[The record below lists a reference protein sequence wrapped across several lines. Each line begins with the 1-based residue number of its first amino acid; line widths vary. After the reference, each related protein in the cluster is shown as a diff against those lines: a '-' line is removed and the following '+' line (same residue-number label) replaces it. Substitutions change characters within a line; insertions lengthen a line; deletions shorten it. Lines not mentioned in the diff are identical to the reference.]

1 MVNIMIT
8 KEEYENVDLKIRE
21 IRDYLL
27 KNQEPYAL
35 DAAYSKPWVWYRDH
49 TTQEAIEILR
59 KETELQTDINGSFTS
74 KKGIEYRFTISK
86 DLSVV
91 QYKSG
96 YDYYV
101 RCPGG
106 SRVGRDKYVNPTKEL
121 KEYIK
126 SRYGLDVWNY

>member
-1 MVNIMIT
+1 MT
-8 KEEYENVDLKIRE
+8 KVENYENVSLKAEE
-21 IRDYLL
+21 IRAYLL
-27 KNQEPYAL
+27 QNQEPYAL
-35 DAAYSKPWVWYRDH
+35 DAAYNKPWVWYRDH

-59 KETELQTDINGSFTS
+59 KETEFQTVINGRFTS
-74 KKGIEYRFTISK
+74 KKGIEYRFTISS
-86 DLSVV
+86 DLSVE

-106 SRVGRDKYVNPTKEL
+106 SKVGRDKYVNPTKEL

>member
-1 MVNIMIT
+1 MNIMRFAQFYKLARPVERMVDIMT
-8 KEEYENVDLKIRE
+8 KVENYENVSLKAEE

-27 KNQEPYAL
+27 QK
-35 DAAYSKPWVWYRDH
+35 
-49 TTQEAIEILR
+49 
-59 KETELQTDINGSFTS
+59 
-74 KKGIEYRFTISK
+74 
-86 DLSVV
+86 
-91 QYKSG
+91 

-106 SRVGRDKYVNPTKEL
+106 SRVGHDKYVNPTKEL

>member
-1 MVNIMIT
+1 MIT

-59 KETELQTDINGSFTS
+59 KETEFQTDINGSFTS
-74 KKGIEYRFTISK
+74 KKGIEYRFSISK

-106 SRVGRDKYVNPTKEL
+106 SKVGRDKYVNPTKEL

>member
-1 MVNIMIT
+1 MIT

-21 IRDYLL
+21 IRDYFLQ
-27 KNQEPYAL
+27 NQEPYAL
-35 DAAYSKPWVWYRDH
+35 DAAYSKPWAWYRDH
-49 TTQEAIEILR
+49 TAHEAIAILR
-59 KETELQTDINGSFTS
+59 KETEFQTDINGSFTS